1 MNNKPY
7 NINQELKKLL
17 LIKHKYFNNL
27 TNYNLNSN
35 KNVLNLEKLIL
46 NLINIKTKHIILKIS
61 FKNQMDK

>member
-27 TNYNLNSN
+27 TNYNPNSN